1 MRFSVVI
8 AAIASIASAANITVK
23 VGENSGLTFDPTSVT
38 AAEGDVVQFEF
49 LAKNHT
55 VTQSTFA
62 VPCEKMTTPT
72 EGVDSGFVP
81 VTNGTTAF
89 PIWSFTV
96 NNASAPLWFYC
107 AQTGHCAKGMVF
119 AINPTANKSFAA
131 FQAAAMASTT
141 TTNSTTSTSASG
153 SAASGSSSTRSSAA
167 GAASDTASTSASAGA
182 AGTSSAANGAMGTAY
197 NTVLA
202 MAAFAVGG
210 MLL

>member
-1 MRFSVVI
+1 MRFSVVV
-8 AAIASIASAANITVK
+8 AAIVSIASAANITVK
-23 VGENSGLTFDPTSVT
+23 VGENAGLTFDPTSVT

-49 LAKNHT
+49 VAKNHT

-72 EGVDSGFVP
+72 EGVDSGYVP
-81 VTNGTTAF
+81 VANGTTAF
-89 PIWSFTV
+89 PTWSFTV

-141 TTNSTTSTSASG
+141 TNSTSTASG
-153 SAASGSSSTRSSAA
+153 SAASGFSSTRSSAS
-167 GAASDTASTSASAGA
+167 GAASNTASTSASAGA
-182 AGTSSAANGAMGTAY
+182 AGASSAANGAMGTAY

-210 MLL
+210 MLI

>member
-1 MRFSVVI
+1 MRFSVVV
-8 AAIASIASAANITVK
+8 AAIVSIASAANITVK
-23 VGENSGLTFDPTSVT
+23 VGENAGLTFDPTSVT

-49 LAKNHT
+49 VAKNHT

-72 EGVDSGFVP
+72 EGVDSGYVP
-81 VTNGTTAF
+81 VANGTTAF
-89 PIWSFTV
+89 PTWSFTV

-141 TTNSTTSTSASG
+141 TSSASG
-153 SAASGSSSTRSSAA
+153 SAASGFSSTRSSAS
-167 GAASDTASTSASAGA
+167 GAASNTASTSASAGA

-210 MLL
+210 MLI

>member
-1 MRFSVVI
+1 MRFFVVA

-38 AAEGDVVQFEF
+38 AAEGDIVQFQF

-62 VPCEKMTTPT
+62 DPCQKMTTPS

-81 VTNGTTAF
+81 VSNASTEV
-89 PIWSFTV
+89 PMWSFTV

-141 TTNSTTSTSASG
+141 NTTSSSSASG
-153 SAASGSSSTRSSAA
+153 SAASGTSSSTRSAA
-167 GAASDTASTSASAGA
+167 SGAASNTAATSASAGA
-182 AGTSSAANGAMGTAY
+182 ASGSSAANGATSISY
-197 NTVLA
+197 NTVLL
-202 MAAFAVGG
+202 MVAFAVGG

>member
-38 AAEGDVVQFEF
+38 AAVGDVVQFEF

-72 EGVDSGFVP
+72 EGVDSGYVP
-81 VTNGTTAF
+81 VANGTTAF
-89 PIWSFTV
+89 PTWSFTV

-131 FQAAAMASTT
+131 FQVI
-141 TTNSTTSTSASG
+141 
-153 SAASGSSSTRSSAA
+153 
-167 GAASDTASTSASAGA
+167 
-182 AGTSSAANGAMGTAY
+182 
-197 NTVLA
+197 TVR
-202 MAAFAVGG
+202 
-210 MLL
+210 

>member
-1 MRFSVVI
+1 MRFSVVV

-49 LAKNHT
+49 VAKNHT

-62 VPCEKMTTPT
+62 APCEKMTTPT

-89 PIWSFTV
+89 PVWSFTV

-131 FQAAAMASTT
+131 FQAAAMAATT
-141 TTNSTTSTSASG
+141 TTNSTTTSASG
-153 SAASGSSSTRSSAA
+153 SAASGLTTTRSSAA
-167 GAASDTASTSASAGA
+167 GAASNTASTSASAGA